1 MASLGE
7 DHVIKEDDKVV
18 LKMGDKI
25 HVVTVKF
32 QK

>member
-1 MASLGE
+1 MASIGD
-7 DHVIKEDDKVV
+7 DHVIKEGDKVV

-32 QK
+32 KK